1 MKHRIHRAL
10 VFAACAAV
18 GCGAEPKRTD
28 DDQTRAVMREI
39 FEGIRVALPAS
50 IDSAAFS
57 APENQGEI
65 FAALETMA
73 RNAAILEEHAKG
85 CDAQTGFLARSVK
98 RDAIEARTTYRY
110 GHYQRSAFVLQQIVE
125 DCVVCHTRLPA
136 DCGSGI
142 AADFVD
148 EGALASLSAQSQAT
162 LLIATRQ
169 FDRALDALEKVLA
182 DPTTHPA
189 VMLGP
194 LTEYLIV
201 AIRVE
206 GDYKRPVATLERFAR
221 RKDLWPSLRRDVD
234 AWITA
239 LPSLH
244 ERAATASTV
253 TSARAIIEEGEAL
266 DEVGNRQGS
275 LLHFIVASSI
285 LERYIH
291 AHPVRNAELG
301 EAYYLRGMLETRI
314 GGNYWV
320 TAAPFFLEESIRIAP
335 KSPSAAEALV
345 VLERELFAA
354 YEGSDIEELP
364 DAEKAHLAELRAL
377 IEAS

>member
-1 MKHRIHRAL
+1 MKHRIHWAL
-10 VFAACAAV
+10 VFAAWAAV
-18 GCGAEPKRTD
+18 GCGEEPKRKD
-28 DDQTRAVMREI
+28 DDQTRTVMREI
-39 FEGIRVALPAS
+39 FAGIRVALPAS
-50 IDSAAFS
+50 IDSAVFS

-65 FAALETMA
+65 FAALDTMA
-73 RNAAILEEHAKG
+73 RNAAVLEEHAKG

-98 RDAIEARTTYRY
+98 RDAVEAATTYRY

-206 GDYKRPVATLERFAR
+206 GDYKRPVATLQRFAQ

-234 AWITA
+234 EWITA

-301 EAYYLRGMLETRI
+301 EAYYLRGILETRI

-335 KSPSAAEALV
+335 KSPSSAEALV